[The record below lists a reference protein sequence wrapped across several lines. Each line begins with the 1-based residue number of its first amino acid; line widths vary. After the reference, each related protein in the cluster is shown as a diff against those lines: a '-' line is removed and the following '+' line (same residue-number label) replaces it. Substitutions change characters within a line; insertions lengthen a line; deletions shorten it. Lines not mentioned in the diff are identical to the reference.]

1 MLTFKSVTTVEFESE
16 EDLEAFVRQMP
27 WEPHQVISLID
38 ERKPVVDTTDKV
50 DFPGAGKT
58 VHTFTVEGEE

>member
-1 MLTFKSVTTVEFESE
+1 MLIFKSITTIEFNSE

-27 WEPHQVISLID
+27 WEPSKVMDLID
-38 ERKPVVDTTDKV
+38 DRKEIVDEDVV

-58 VHTFTVEGEE
+58 IHKFTVTGKEE

>member
-1 MLTFKSVTTVEFESE
+1 MLVFESVTTVEFESA

-27 WEPHQVISLID
+27 WTPQQVMDLID
-38 ERKPVVDTTDKV
+38 ERKEIIDEDVV

-58 VHTFTVEGEE
+58 VHKFNVRGKE

>member
-1 MLTFKSVTTVEFESE
+1 MLTFKSVTTVEFASA

-27 WEPHQVISLID
+27 WEPSKVIDLID
-38 ERKPVVDTTDKV
+38 DRKEVVDEDEI

-58 VHTFTVEGEE
+58 IHKFTVEGKEE

>member
-1 MLTFKSVTTVEFESE
+1 MLTFKSVTTVEFASE

-27 WEPHQVISLID
+27 WEPQKVMDLID
-38 ERKPVVDTTDKV
+38 YREEIVDEDEV

-58 VHTFTVEGEE
+58 IHKFSVEGKEE